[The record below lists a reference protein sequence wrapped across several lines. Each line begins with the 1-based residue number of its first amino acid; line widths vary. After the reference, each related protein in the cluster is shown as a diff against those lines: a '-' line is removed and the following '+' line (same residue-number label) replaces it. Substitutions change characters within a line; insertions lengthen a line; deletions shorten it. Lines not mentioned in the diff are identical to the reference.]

1 MLRLLSSIDIDGRR
15 GRVLLWEGKP
25 VRVYDD
31 AATALKVIALFDDG
45 DVSPHAK
52 QAILMRLLFPAPDDV
67 SREVGDLA
75 GFLAHAVW
83 EVAGLDIDGSH
94 EGEYGEKVIDW
105 EQDAGAI
112 EVSLW
117 QAYSFP
123 LQDIAHKVSFH
134 EFGQLVGMAPHET
147 PIGQAIYYRTAD
159 EPKSTK
165 YNQDEIAR
173 FRRLRQAWALKDK
186 GRARDAGAAANDY
199 ATSMFSAVKRVA
211 RG

>member
-1 MLRLLSSIDIDGRR
+1 M
-15 GRVLLWEGKP
+15 
-25 VRVYDD
+25 RVYDD
-31 AATALKVIALFDDG
+31 AGTALKVIALFGDG

-52 QAILMRLLFPAPDDV
+52 RVILMRLLFPSHEDV
-67 SREVGDLA
+67 AREIGDLD

-94 EGEYGEKVIDW
+94 EGEHGEKVIDW

-123 LQDIAHKVSFH
+123 LQDIARRVSFR
-134 EFGQLVGMAPHET
+134 EFGQLVGMAPHDT
-147 PIGQAIYYRTAD
+147 PIGQAIYYRTAS

-165 YNQDEIAR
+165 YNQDEITR
-173 FRRLRQAWALKDK
+173 FRKLRQAWALKDD
-186 GRARDAGAAANDY
+186 GATRDPGASANDY